1 MLKMNLTDSREEPI
15 SHNSINF
22 RNSTQWSQV
31 TPQYMPW
38 GHTPTSPA
46 APLVTFTATSV
57 QEQPV
62 INTEP
67 QPGPS
72 NYNFSSFNILKHMK
86 RKAEQDIAS

>member
-1 MLKMNLTDSREEPI
+1 MNVTDSRNEEAA
-15 SHNSINF
+15 SHNTYNF
-22 RNSTQWSQV
+22 HNSSNTQWSQV

-46 APLVTFTATSV
+46 APLVTFTAQAA
-57 QEQPV
+57 QERQVLP
-62 INTEP
+62 EP

-72 NYNFSSFNILKHMK
+72 NFNYKTFNILKHMK